1 MWLTFADTLK
11 FNIHSVPHQQE
22 QHERLLSS
30 VLQWSKLT
38 IDKTFRFAINTI
50 NLVPV

>member
-11 FNIHSVPHQQE
+11 LNIHSVPHQQE
-22 QHERLLSS
+22 QHERLSS
-30 VLQWSKLT
+30 VLQRSKLT